1 MYTYYPSCNFAIAS
15 PAAAK
20 KARAYFKKHMPVGP
34 CCRVDKKEFGPDD
47 TALIVCQACREVLS
61 KKGHVQ
67 SIWEYLLTD
76 ENFVFP
82 NYQGINMVLQDC
94 YRDREHPEVHQAV
107 REVLKRMNIQVLE
120 APLNKEN
127 SNFCG
132 TLHYTTTNPSL
143 LAELTQ
149 YKDTKVS
156 KLPEDMQIKLMQDH
170 VSTLPRADYI
180 VCDCNRCVKGITMGG
195 GNAIH
200 LLDLVM
206 GTTEIPYI

>member
-20 KARAYFKKHMPVGP
+20 KARAYFKERMPVGP

-61 KKGHVQ
+61 QKGHVQ

-82 NYQGINMVLQDC
+82 NYQGINIVLQDC
-94 YRDREHPEVHQAV
+94 YRDKDHPEVHLAV
-107 REVLKRMNIQVLE
+107 REVLKKMNIHVLE

-132 TLHYTTTNPSL
+132 TLHYTTTNPQL
-143 LAELTQ
+143 LNELTQ
-149 YKDTKVS
+149 YPDTKIS
-156 KLPEDMQIKLMQDH
+156 KLPEDLQIKLMQEH
-170 VSTLPRADYI
+170 VASLPKAKYI
-180 VCDCNRCVKGITMGG
+180 VCDCNRCAKGITMGG
-195 GNAIH
+195 GHAVH
-200 LLDLVM
+200 LLELVM
-206 GTTEIPYI
+206 GTT